1 MELND
6 DMKTTRWS
14 CRAFHCFSEEDHMG
28 VLKIAACRHAGKSFE
43 RKMLRSALLRQDR
56 LTSMWDY

>member
-28 VLKIAACRHAGKSFE
+28 VLKIAA
-43 RKMLRSALLRQDR
+43 
-56 LTSMWDY
+56 